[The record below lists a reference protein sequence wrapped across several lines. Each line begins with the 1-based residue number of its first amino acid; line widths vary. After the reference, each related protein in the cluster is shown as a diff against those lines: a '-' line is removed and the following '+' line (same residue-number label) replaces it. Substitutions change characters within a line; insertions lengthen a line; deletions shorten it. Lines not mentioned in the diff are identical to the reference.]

1 MKKAYSDAKIELIL
15 LGLNDDII
23 TKSRLDVDPVDP
35 ESLPEGALPVDY
47 LIQ

>member
-1 MKKAYSDAKIELIL
+1 MKKAYSDAKIELIS

-35 ESLPEGALPVDY
+35 ESLLGSLPVEY